1 MQAGGLTRAFAPP
14 SGGLGLH
21 PGGPALS
28 QQQQRFAGSLP
39 SGGLQQPGSLP
50 GSLAGRP
57 GLGLAGLGQQGGAPP
72 YGPGGMQ
79 LSGPVAAAAA
89 AAAARGTLANSL
101 GMGPPLP
108 MGMQPGM
115 GLMPPRPGGMERS
128 PSTGLPVGLQ
138 QQQAAMQQ
146 APGGALSRAV
156 SGGTAGLASGGVGL
170 NGRMTGFPPNNGAGA
185 RPGGGVLPP
194 PSGYSQQ
201 AGNDIMVLIKQGAQ
215 QQQQGGGG
223 MLPGQLGTAA
233 QQMFGGGGY
242 DGSMG
247 HDGTG
252 APFSLSEFPSLASSR
267 PGSGSGMLGG
277 VDMAAALELYGAG
290 KGHHSLEFSMQSEDF
305 PALSGGLGGSKPGS
319 GAKADL
325 GGQAGF
331 HSSLDDGLS
340 SYDGTGQGYGLPGG
354 ASPPPPGGPGGYAL
368 GSRGAQVPGS
378 RGALPGA
385 MRGPGGGLA
394 PAPPPSPAER
404 FGLLGLLSAI
414 RMSDVDLSTLAL
426 GTDLTTLGLNLNA
439 PEPLYKTF
447 ASPWADAPCRPE
459 ADLGTP
465 ACYLHQP
472 PHLSAAL
479 FGRLSAECLLYV
491 FYSSPGE
498 DLQLAA
504 AEELAQR
511 GWLWHKDLKAW
522 LQRAPGADPPV
533 KMPNGE
539 RGSYLFFDVN
549 TWERMRKDG
558 FVLDYAALDE
568 TPRRL
573 QR

>member
-1 MQAGGLTRAFAPP
+1 M
-14 SGGLGLH
+14 
-21 PGGPALS
+21 
-28 QQQQRFAGSLP
+28 
-39 SGGLQQPGSLP
+39 
-50 GSLAGRP
+50 
-57 GLGLAGLGQQGGAPP
+57 
-72 YGPGGMQ
+72 
-79 LSGPVAAAAA
+79 
-89 AAAARGTLANSL
+89 
-101 GMGPPLP
+101 P

-115 GLMPPRPGGMERS
+115 GLMPPRPAGMERS
-128 PSTGLPVGLQ
+128 PSVGLVGLQ
-138 QQQAAMQQ
+138 QQQQSGMQ
-146 APGGALSRAV
+146 APPGGPLSRAV
-156 SGGTAGLASGGVGL
+156 SGGSAGLAAGGL
-170 NGRMTGFPPNNGAGA
+170 NGRMTGFPLNNGAAG

-215 QQQQGGGG
+215 QQQQQQVG
-223 MLPGQLGTAA
+223 MLPGQLGASA

-242 DGSMG
+242 EGAMG
-247 HDGTG
+247 HDGSG

-305 PALSGGLGGSKPGS
+305 PALSGGLGGPGSKPGS
-319 GAKADL
+319 GGPKPEL
-325 GGQAGF
+325 GGPAGF

-340 SYDGTGQGYGLPGG
+340 SYDGAGTGYGLPGG
-354 ASPPPPGGPGGYAL
+354 ASPPPQAGPGGYTL
-368 GSRGAQVPGS
+368 GGRGGQMPGG
-378 RGALPGA
+378 RGLPGA
-385 MRGPGGGLA
+385 MRGPGLA
-394 PAPPPSPAER
+394 PAPVPSPAER

-459 ADLGTP
+459 PDLGTP
-465 ACYLHQP
+465 ACYLQQP

-479 FGRLSAECLLYV
+479 FGRLSPECLLYI

-522 LQRAPGADPPV
+522 LQRAPGAEPPV
-533 KMPNGE
+533 KLPNGE

-549 TWERMRKDG
+549 TWERMRKDA

-568 TPRRL
+568 TPRRP